1 MRSLSLLSVL
11 AMAACAEAPDEP
23 DDPNAGLLRDFLD
36 GKFDGAGHPLNA
48 KLLPAAELCGEVELS
63 GVCEGALPEGAMVGE
78 LTANVRLRVSEH
90 AARGAIVVVALLDD
104 SGVAIASETLTVS
117 RLRNR
122 PGTIDLP
129 VHLAGSAAK
138 IRIEP
143 APGARVELE
152 YVEIFPRQFGLVVA
166 PGSGVVG
173 DDDVITLEMPRSKRL
188 ELLTADG
195 VDLLPRLNE
204 LVQQDL
210 ATRTVTTFRALVEVR
225 VGDLLP
231 ERGEV
236 VELRAKTTGDTVRT
250 QLRRAPA
257 PCLFEGDPAGTKIL
271 VTGFQPFPADG
282 WHDNISAVAV
292 TAMDPSRI
300 AGAQVMRLVL
310 PVEYDRAAA
319 SIAEV
324 IDRCAPDAVIS
335 FGQGGGAIAL
345 EEVAYNLQDTGEI
358 AGGVPDNRG
367 IIRAAAPIDVD
378 APAERATLLPLDEIE
393 RELVADGESPRRS
406 RDPGRYICN
415 NVMFG
420 NIGKLAGRG
429 RAGFIHLPYTTS
441 FDEDTRARFG
451 RVVEA
456 AVRATAR

>member
-1 MRSLSLLSVL
+1 MLAL
-11 AMAACAEAPDEP
+11 AMAACAEAPEAV

-48 KLLPAAELCGEVELS
+48 KLLPAAELCGEVALS
-63 GVCEGALPEGAMVGE
+63 GVCEGGLPEGARSGE
-78 LTANVRLRVSEH
+78 LTANARLRVIEH
-90 AARGAIVVVALLDD
+90 ASRGAIVTISLLDD
-104 SGVAIASETLTVS
+104 SGAVVASESLTVS
-117 RLRNR
+117 RLRGR
-122 PGTIDLP
+122 ATVIDLP
-129 VHLAGSAAK
+129 VHLAGSAAR

-143 APGARVELE
+143 APGARIELE

-166 PGSGVVG
+166 PGSGVIG
-173 DDDVITLEMPRSKRL
+173 DDEVLALEMPRSKRL

-204 LVQQDL
+204 LIQQDL
-210 ATRTVTTFRALVEVR
+210 ATRTPTTFRTIIEVR

-231 ERGEV
+231 DRGDV

-250 QLRRAPA
+250 QLRRTPA
-257 PCLFEGDPAGTKIL
+257 PCHYEGDPAGTRVL

-282 WHDNISAVAV
+282 WHDNVSEIAV
-292 TAMDPSRI
+292 TAMDPSRLV
-300 AGAQVMRLVL
+300 GAQVMRLVL

-358 AGGVPDNRG
+358 SGGVPDNRG

-378 APAERATLLPLDEIE
+378 APPERETLLPLDEIE
-393 RELVADGESPRRS
+393 RELVAAGETPRRS

-420 NIGKLAGRG
+420 NVGKLAGRG

-441 FDEDTRARFG
+441 FDDETRARFG

-456 AVRATAR
+456 AVQATVR